1 MEETIKSDDT
11 KKKIIEL
18 FGKAKKSI
26 LMSTELNSEFYNDDD
41 VKNVMED
48 ALKKVKSAKIIIT
61 NDIESRKKD
70 VKWLFDIARHDNK
83 IQIKPCEKAMHWLII
98 DDKHIRLEKS
108 HKIGIIG
115 KENLFQFDVPQ
126 IVTEIL
132 KKKFYSW
139 WDSEKSIDL

>member
-1 MEETIKSDDT
+1 MEETIRPDDT
-11 KKKIIEL
+11 KTKIIEL

-26 LMSTELNSEFYNDDD
+26 LMSTELNSKFYNDND
-41 VKNVMED
+41 VKIVMEK

-61 NDIESRKKD
+61 RDIESRKID
-70 VKWLFDIARHDNK
+70 VDWLFDIARHNNK

-108 HKIGIIG
+108 HTIGTIG
-115 KENLFQFDVPQ
+115 QENLFQFDVPQ